1 VGDPSGFLPKSRRRA
16 ARYAR
21 LALTLVA
28 ALSAARRR
36 GRAVVALTLCYGD
49 HLPARTRR
57 LYRNA
62 IRRTYFGYGD
72 AHDCTGSRPTPGPR
86 GYSAGRRPLNGYPVT
101 VQDDV
106 PAIPAPGT
114 AAKVAI
120 FGDLRSG
127 YALVERSGMTVQRLV
142 ELCAEA
148 GEVGFKAHLRVGG
161 GVIRA
166 KSFAFL
172 NVPAS

>member
-106 PAIPAPGT
+106 PAIPASGT
-114 AAKVAI
+114 AANKRMRRGTHSA
-120 FGDLRSG
+120 LR
-127 YALVERSGMTVQRLV
+127 
-142 ELCAEA
+142 
-148 GEVGFKAHLRVGG
+148 GG
-161 GVIRA
+161 GGRDSRLPLNHAVCRSTTHVDGRSRIRTCVGRA
-166 KSFAFL
+166 NGFTARL
-172 NVPAS
+172 L